1 MKMEKTVTAIK
12 ISMDRFNRR
21 LKTQLVKNRR
31 KYLDGGVES
40 QK

>member
-1 MKMEKTVTAIK
+1 MEKTVTAIK
-12 ISMDRFNRR
+12 ISMDSLNRR

-31 KYLDGGVES
+31 KYLDGGVER